1 MVVEIADDADQA
13 IWTKLD
19 TTFAATKVLVL
30 HLGHRGDIPCDVNP
44 LGKRCQQKDQIGAA
58 CQPGAAPVDCE
69 ALKPK

>member
-1 MVVEIADDADQA
+1 MLVEIADDA

-19 TTFAATKVLVL
+19 TAFAATKVLVL
-30 HLGHRGDIPCDVNP
+30 HRGHRGDVPCDVNP
-44 LGKRCQQKDQIGAA
+44 LGKRYQQKDQIGAA